1 MAIDLF
7 CCCLFSLGFILSS
20 LDTLRS
26 HMMAD
31 CCVPFLF
38 FFSFI
43 ISLSSFISATHTV
56 FLYDNIS
63 LSLQHIRRTS
73 RFMYCA
79 FVVYIRKVPTTQQ
92 QSTKVVAMT
101 IKTFTQVNNFVYD
114 TLWFFVVFFFPFR
127 YCFCV
132 FLLLFGFPLARAPF
146 LFYFSIEKP
155 IDDNIVFFFV
165 RTTPKKNTRFEFRP
179 SELKN
184 RQNSPHTE

>member
-1 MAIDLF
+1 MCRF
-7 CCCLFSLGFILSS
+7 Y
-20 LDTLRS
+20 
-26 HMMAD
+26 
-31 CCVPFLF
+31 F
-38 FFSFI
+38 FYFI

-63 LSLQHIRRTS
+63 LSLQHIHRTS